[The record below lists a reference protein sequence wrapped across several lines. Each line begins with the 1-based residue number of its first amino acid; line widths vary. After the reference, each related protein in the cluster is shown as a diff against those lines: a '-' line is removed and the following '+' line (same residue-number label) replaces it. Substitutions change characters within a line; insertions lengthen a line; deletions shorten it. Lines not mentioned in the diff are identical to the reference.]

1 MTASRVLLAALWL
14 ALAGPAAAQT
24 LVVGT
29 ATQTT
34 SIDPHFQLAFTN
46 IAPLRHVFDPLF
58 AQDARQQLHPAL
70 AVEWT
75 AVAPTTWR
83 IKLRAGVRFHDGT
96 PFTAEDVAFTL
107 ARAPNVPNSPAS
119 YALYTRAI
127 EAVTVVDALT
137 VEIRTR
143 APHPTLPM
151 ELSTIGI
158 VSRRAAAQATTA
170 DFNAG
175 RAAIGTGPFRF
186 EAWTPGERLVL
197 ARNEDYWGARP
208 DWARVEFRRI
218 PNESARV
225 VALLAGDAD
234 IVEAVPPNAV
244 ARIRERADMAL
255 ASTTANRVIL
265 LAVNHAREPIAQA
278 RSASGEALPDN
289 PLRDLRVRQAISAAI
304 DRPGLV
310 ERVMLGEAAPAG
322 QVLPAT
328 YASAHPGL
336 APDAFDIERAR
347 RLLAQAGHAL
357 GLTITLIAP
366 NDRYVN
372 DEQVAQAISQMLA
385 RAGIRVQLEA
395 LPSAIVLQRGNRREF
410 GLMMWGISSETGE
423 TLASLHSLLGSEQS
437 AGGRGNGNR
446 GYYADAE
453 LDALIAQASAAMD
466 PDART
471 ALGRAAAERALG
483 ALGFIPLYFPTNTW
497 AMRRAL
503 TYAPRAD
510 GYTLAMDVRAR

>member
-1 MTASRVLLAALWL
+1 MRALGALLAAGWL
-14 ALAGPAAAQT
+14 AVAVPAAAQT
-24 LVVGT
+24 LVVGA

-46 IAPLRHVFDPLF
+46 IAPLRHIYDPLF
-58 AQDARQQLHPAL
+58 AQDEQQRLRPAL

-75 AVAPTTWR
+75 AIAPTTWR

-127 EAVTVVDALT
+127 ADVTVVGPLT
-137 VEIRTR
+137 VDIRTR
-143 APHPTLPM
+143 APHLTLPM

-186 EAWTPGERLVL
+186 AAWSAGERLVL
-197 ARNEDYWGARP
+197 ERNDDYWGDKPA
-208 DWARVEFRRI
+208 WARVEFRLI

-244 ARIRERADMAL
+244 ARIRERADMAT
-255 ASTTANRVIL
+255 ASAMANRVIL

-278 RSASGEALPDN
+278 RSAAGTALPDN

-310 ERVMLGEAAPAG
+310 ARVMLGEAAPAG
-322 QVLPAT
+322 QVLPPG
-328 YASAHPGL
+328 YASAHPGIG
-336 APDAFDIERAR
+336 PDAFDLERAR
-347 RLLAQAGHAL
+347 RLLAEAGYPE
-357 GLTITLIAP
+357 GLTITLLAP
-366 NDRYVN
+366 SNRYVN
-372 DEQVAQAISQMLA
+372 DEQIAQTIGQMLA
-385 RAGIRVQLEA
+385 RIGIRVQLDA
-395 LPSAIVLQRGNRREF
+395 LPSAVALQRGNRREF

-437 AGGRGNGNR
+437 PSGRGNGNR
-446 GYYADAE
+446 GYYADPE
-453 LDALIAQASAAMD
+453 LDVLIARASAATD
-466 PDART
+466 PAERT
-471 ALGRAAAERALG
+471 ALGRAAAERAAG

-497 AMRRAL
+497 AMRRTIA
-503 TYAPRAD
+503 YAPRAD
-510 GYTLAMDVRAR
+510 GYTLAMDVRPR